1 MTRKLALITGAS
13 GGIGLEIARLLA
25 RAGYD
30 LALVAR
36 SAEKLDAAAQELRGN
51 SDIVVTTFA
60 QDLSAPGAARVVFG
74 QIPACDVLINNAGF
88 ASNGRFA
95 EIDEARMLDEIAL
108 DVTALTQLT
117 RLYLPGMIERKNGR
131 ILNVASTAAFLP
143 GPNMAVY
150 YASKAYVLSFSEALA
165 EETRGTG
172 VTVTCLCPGATATG
186 FANRADMEATPLM
199 RGPQAS
205 AVDVARA
212 GYDGMLAGKPV
223 VVPGIANKI
232 LGATAHLTPRRL
244 LLWLSRKAVERGR
257 E

>member
-1 MTRKLALITGAS
+1 MTRKLALVTGAS
-13 GGIGLEIARLLA
+13 GGIGLELVRLLA

-36 SAEKLDAAAQELRGN
+36 SADKLEAIAAELRAKHA
-51 SDIVVTTFA
+51 IVVTIFA
-60 QDLSAPGAARVVFG
+60 QDLSVPNAARAVFG

-95 EIDEARMLDEIAL
+95 EADEARMLEEITL
-108 DVTALTQLT
+108 DITALTQLT

-131 ILNVASTAAFLP
+131 IMNVASTAAFLP

-165 EETRGTG
+165 EETHGTG

-186 FANRADMEATPLM
+186 FADRAEMAKTPLM
-199 RGPQAS
+199 RGPKAS
-205 AVDVARA
+205 AVDVARV
-212 GYDGMLAGKPV
+212 GYAGMLAGKAV
-223 VVPGIANKI
+223 VVPGITNK
-232 LGATAHLTPRRL
+232 LVGWTAHLTPRKL
-244 LLWLSRKAVERGR
+244 LLWLSAKAVKQQ
-257 E
+257 